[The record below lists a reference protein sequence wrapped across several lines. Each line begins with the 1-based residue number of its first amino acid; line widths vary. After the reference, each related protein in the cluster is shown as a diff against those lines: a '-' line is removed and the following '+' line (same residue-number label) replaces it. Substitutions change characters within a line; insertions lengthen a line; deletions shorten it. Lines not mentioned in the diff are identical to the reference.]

1 MHKTIFC
8 FICKKS
14 IEVNDGRAIAKLC
27 PEHDTEENRETMVNT
42 PTRQLLGIQD
52 EGLQLLVEA
61 NKLETNTNMDDI
73 LKAMADIKAQ
83 IAALP
88 TEPTIIQEP
97 TPTDT
102 NIQSGNVNEFGE
114 II

>member
-1 MHKTIFC
+1 MHKSIFC
-8 FICKKS
+8 FICKKPV
-14 IEVNDGRAIAKLC
+14 EVNDGRAIAKLC
-27 PEHDTEENRETMVNT
+27 PEHATEENRETMLNT

-61 NKLETNTNMDDI
+61 NKLETNINMDDV
-73 LKAMADIKAQ
+73 LKAIADIKAQ

-88 TEPTIIQEP
+88 TEPIIVEKPAENTIIGGQ
-97 TPTDT
+97 
-102 NIQSGNVNEFGE
+102 VNEFGE